1 MKISY
6 KNLIIIIW
14 LFSPLIMNAQVYD
27 DYFGNGHQVGM
38 TVSGSSGSN
47 ANTAENSVN
56 GTDLFPDLAG
66 ASRFLAQ
73 ATLGYNYEEIEYVAQ
88 IGIKEWMEEQFSVNN
103 TSFRTEYQT
112 IYDDVMDSIG
122 VTNDDEKAEYL
133 TYSFYEMLVKKPDL
147 LRQKV
152 AFALSQVLVISARGN
167 LVNEGFGNSDYYDI
181 LYQNAFG
188 NYKDML
194 EKVTFHP
201 CMGIYLSTYQNQ
213 RADFALGT
221 YPDEN
226 YGREVMQLFTI
237 GLHELN
243 NDGTLKLDANGDIIP
258 TYNIVDVQELSKVFT
273 GLAAGARED
282 GNTPVFATS
291 KGIADLT
298 EDMAMYEFYHD
309 KTEKVMIDGTVL
321 PFNQSGL
328 QDIDQALDILF
339 NHPNVG
345 PFLSIRLIQQLVKSN
360 PTPAYV
366 NRVATVFNNNGAG
379 VRGDLKAVV
388 EAILLDPEARDCA
401 WIDHPQSGKLLQP
414 IERMTNLFVAF
425 DITSPSNKL
434 YFKDANEL
442 EEELGQA
449 FLAAPSVFN
458 FFSPFYAEDSYVEPN
473 NMVSPEFQILNT
485 TSGIYYMNIIEDALK
500 NRPFSNRTILNGTGN
515 GLNNNNADEP
525 FLNFD
530 DEINELANNGVE
542 AMLDRLNILLCRGQL
557 STRNKGIIED
567 FITQSFSNVSGFDN
581 EDAVKSAVY
590 LIMASPNY
598 TILK

>member
-1 MKISY
+1 MKILH
-6 KNLIIIIW
+6 NNLLIILW
-14 LFSPLIMNAQVYD
+14 LFSPLIMNAQTYT

-38 TVSGSSGSN
+38 TTSGSDTDGIN
-47 ANTAENSVN
+47 DADNSVN
-56 GTDLFPDLAG
+56 GTELFPDLAG

-73 ATLGYNYEEIEYVAQ
+73 ATLGYNYEEIEYITQ

-112 IYDDVMDSIG
+112 IYDDATGTLG
-122 VTNDDEKAEYL
+122 VINDDERPEYMSY
-133 TYSFYEMLVKKPDL
+133 TFYEMVVKRPDF

-152 AFALSQVLVISARGN
+152 AFALSQILVISARGN
-167 LVNEGFGNSDYYDI
+167 LGNEGFGNSDYYDI

-194 EKVTFHP
+194 HEVTLHP
-201 CMGIYLSTYQNQ
+201 CMGVYLSTYQNQ

-226 YGREVMQLFTI
+226 YAREVMQLFTI

-243 NDGTLKLDANGDIIP
+243 NDGTLKLDSDGHIIP
-258 TYNIVDVQELSKVFT
+258 TYNIVDIQELSKVFT

-282 GNTPVFATS
+282 GNAPIFTTS
-291 KGIADLT
+291 RGAADLT
-298 EDMAMYEFYHD
+298 ADMAMYEFYHD
-309 KTEKVMIDGTVL
+309 KTEKVMINGTVL
-321 PFNQSGL
+321 PYNQPGL
-328 QDIDQALDILF
+328 QDINDALDILF

-366 NRVATVFNNNGAG
+366 NRISTVFNNNGAG
-379 VRGDLKAVV
+379 VRGDLRAVV

-425 DITSPSNKL
+425 DITSPSNRL

-442 EEELGQA
+442 EEQLGQA
-449 FLAAPSVFN
+449 FLASPTVFN

-473 NMVSPEFQILNT
+473 EMVSPEFQILNT
-485 TSGIYYMNIIEDALK
+485 TSGIYYMNIIENALK
-500 NRPFSNRTILNGTGN
+500 SRPFSNRTILSSNQN
-515 GLNNNNADEP
+515 GLNNNNADQP

-530 DEINELANNGVE
+530 DEINELSTNGVS

-557 STRNKGIIED
+557 SIRSKDIIEN
-567 FITQSFSNVSGFDN
+567 FITQNFSNVSNYDN
-581 EDAVKSAVY
+581 EDAVRDAVY
-590 LIMASPNY
+590 LIMASANY